1 MINCI
6 QIFKKIPGRKVSI
19 MSELIQKISVP
30 LLKKLKES
38 IGKDEKIYFC
48 IEGVK
53 GNSLIGTNKKLYVI
67 TAGSFKGCLSYAYDY
82 DNIQDI
88 KITPPLYGPHITM
101 NIIADKEDKELKPRL
116 YFNVDQ
122 NELLKEVLTKI
133 SSISKS
139 YTYIEPIKEM
149 SITQSDTNFIVPMKN
164 ILGKMYKEN
173 IKSSEKVSL
182 SLSLG
187 DFQGLVITDKR
198 VLIFKIN
205 EKNKTTK
212 VGTFSLDEI
221 TAVEYSVGLVTGNL
235 QIITPKVTVIKKKL
249 KEQDLINVDNI
260 VSFSKKNFGEIM
272 EEVSKRLKELT
283 KKNKE
288 SKEEK
293 ATPEL
298 EKKPPK
304 EPVNINVRSTV
315 ELEEISLDDISSIT
329 QKKEPSMVKVK
340 EKPKPEE
347 VKNIDEIFSSELTD
361 INKDQ
366 KTSKEIFPSMEDMAQ
381 KLSKEILEEIK
392 FDEQQF
398 YYTREIVKQI
408 AQEVVKHSFPD
419 MASSSLIDLITNYV
433 MENLSTPEIFMD
445 DEEISEEIFD
455 VDNSDLNTLP
465 VEEAVDTLAVG
476 YKPKEVIEKSSEE
489 QEKKVEINQVILKIL
504 KEKISFVKINSLKK
518 IINKRFSEKALSGE
532 LKKLNFSKE
541 EIELILLYSNLDNKE
556 LITPVSTPVLPV
568 TPPSVTSSSITP
580 PPPKTKKTKN
590 PVVEKKLAEFTSLKN
605 ISAALL
611 VDTKDGNIIYKSI
624 IEDGPYEKVSNVGN
638 SCVKTIKASPLAL
651 AKSFVPQWKA
661 EYEKGIIYLEEVN
674 TKYVLMIIGTEKSN
688 FGTLKLFIEKNKEA
702 LKKALI

>member
-235 QIITPKVTVIKKKL
+235 QIIT
-249 KEQDLINVDNI
+249 Q
-260 VSFSKKNFGEIM
+260 
-272 EEVSKRLKELT
+272 RL
-283 KKNKE
+283 
-288 SKEEK
+288 
-293 ATPEL
+293 
-298 EKKPPK
+298 
-304 EPVNINVRSTV
+304 
-315 ELEEISLDDISSIT
+315 
-329 QKKEPSMVKVK
+329 
-340 EKPKPEE
+340 
-347 VKNIDEIFSSELTD
+347 
-361 INKDQ
+361 
-366 KTSKEIFPSMEDMAQ
+366 
-381 KLSKEILEEIK
+381 
-392 FDEQQF
+392 
-398 YYTREIVKQI
+398 
-408 AQEVVKHSFPD
+408 
-419 MASSSLIDLITNYV
+419 
-433 MENLSTPEIFMD
+433 
-445 DEEISEEIFD
+445 
-455 VDNSDLNTLP
+455 
-465 VEEAVDTLAVG
+465 
-476 YKPKEVIEKSSEE
+476 
-489 QEKKVEINQVILKIL
+489 
-504 KEKISFVKINSLKK
+504 
-518 IINKRFSEKALSGE
+518 
-532 LKKLNFSKE
+532 
-541 EIELILLYSNLDNKE
+541 LL
-556 LITPVSTPVLPV
+556 
-568 TPPSVTSSSITP
+568 
-580 PPPKTKKTKN
+580 
-590 PVVEKKLAEFTSLKN
+590 
-605 ISAALL
+605 
-611 VDTKDGNIIYKSI
+611 
-624 IEDGPYEKVSNVGN
+624 
-638 SCVKTIKASPLAL
+638 
-651 AKSFVPQWKA
+651 
-661 EYEKGIIYLEEVN
+661 
-674 TKYVLMIIGTEKSN
+674 
-688 FGTLKLFIEKNKEA
+688 
-702 LKKALI
+702 